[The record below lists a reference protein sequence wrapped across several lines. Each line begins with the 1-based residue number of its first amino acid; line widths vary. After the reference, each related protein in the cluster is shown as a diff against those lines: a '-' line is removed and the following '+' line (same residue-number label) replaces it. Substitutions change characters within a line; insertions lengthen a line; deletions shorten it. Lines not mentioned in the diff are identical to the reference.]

1 MEKMKDQ
8 LGNVHYIG
16 SKKLVDL
23 ETGEQFE
30 AQTVIKTIGD
40 TDFKKMFLGAVLEK
54 IDNFGSIKMKF
65 IFWLFDNADRQNR
78 IIGTYKQLAEESGIS
93 VPTISRIIP
102 VLKDADVL
110 RVISPSV
117 YMLNPDLVS
126 SISSNGRANLL
137 VKYSDVDE

>member
-54 IDNFGSIKMKF
+54 IDNFGSSKMKF

-102 VLKDADVL
+102 ILKDADVL

-137 VKYSDVDE
+137 VKYSNVN